1 MSVYFFVFIKYM
13 LELNSVVNK
22 EIMKS
27 TKLDIFWLI
36 IKDKNIRDRMD
47 SNKVVFSTLS
57 NISDKIY

>member
-1 MSVYFFVFIKYM
+1 MSIYFFVFIKYM

-36 IKDKNIRDRMD
+36 IKDKNIRDRMG

>member
-1 MSVYFFVFIKYM
+1 M
-13 LELNSVVNK
+13 LELNSVFNK

-27 TKLDIFWLI
+27 TKLDIFSLI

-47 SNKVVFSTLS
+47 SNKGVFRTLP

>member
-1 MSVYFFVFIKYM
+1 MSIYFFVFMKYI

>member
-1 MSVYFFVFIKYM
+1 M

-22 EIMKS
+22 GIMKS
-27 TKLDIFWLI
+27 TKLDIFWFI

-47 SNKVVFSTLS
+47 SNKVVFNTLS

>member
-1 MSVYFFVFIKYM
+1 MSIYFFAFIKYM

>member
-1 MSVYFFVFIKYM
+1 MSIYFFVFIKYM

>member
-1 MSVYFFVFIKYM
+1 M

-22 EIMKS
+22 GIMKS
-27 TKLDIFWLI
+27 TKLDIFWFI